1 MVLTSFTQN
10 MNIKCCEFFCQ
21 VVQKYIINNL
31 VKKKKRNCKPSWP
44 VYSKFTCYF
53 LKQPLHN
60 YGVYKMAG
68 KEEGEAAS
76 TASQGTQGKLYKKS
90 PGFDTS
96 DRGKQTRFRNDRT
109 VHSLQQPT
117 RTKHWGCKGKTV
129 EGNPSLLDH
138 IMPRGENKD
147 FKTPCWWVKIDRVPS
162 ISNGDGSR
170 FQFSG
175 IIKYWLLTLTLNRL
189 H

>member
-31 VKKKKRNCKPSWP
+31 VKKKTNNEIVNHLGQSILCLR
-44 VYSKFTCYF
+44 YF

-90 PGFDTS
+90 PGFGTS

-117 RTKHWGCKGKTV
+117 RTEHRGCEGKTV
-129 EGNPSLLDH
+129 
-138 IMPRGENKD
+138 
-147 FKTPCWWVKIDRVPS
+147 
-162 ISNGDGSR
+162 
-170 FQFSG
+170 
-175 IIKYWLLTLTLNRL
+175 
-189 H
+189 